1 MLSHLSRPSQNT
13 NLKPHRAKPMQHSPH
28 QPTIQGKHQVWGE
41 QLSIHLRDLSQ
52 AGWEVRQ
59 MALDKHLSYLAA
71 VRSLQ
76 SLQNLARVV
85 RLFDS
90 YSVSLTEKSFPPL
103 EHSEL
108 GRRIHSCSGKN
119 RSKPPTHP
127 GRTERREGAEVKT
140 SIIL

>member
-1 MLSHLSRPSQNT
+1 MP
-13 NLKPHRAKPMQHSPH
+13 HSPH
-28 QPTIQGKHQVWGE
+28 QPTIQGKHRVWGE

-59 MALDKHLSYLAA
+59 MALDKHLSYLEA

-90 YSVSLTEKSFPPL
+90 YSVCL
-103 EHSEL
+103 
-108 GRRIHSCSGKN
+108 
-119 RSKPPTHP
+119 
-127 GRTERREGAEVKT
+127 
-140 SIIL
+140 